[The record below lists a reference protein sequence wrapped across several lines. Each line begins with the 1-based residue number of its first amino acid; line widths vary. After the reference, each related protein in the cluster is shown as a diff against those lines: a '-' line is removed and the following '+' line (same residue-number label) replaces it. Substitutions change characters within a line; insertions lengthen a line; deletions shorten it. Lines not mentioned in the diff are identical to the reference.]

1 MRSVTTNVQSARN
14 TVAAPPAGGS
24 ERRFLPEVQGLRAV
38 AVALVLVYHV
48 DHDLL
53 PGGYVG
59 VDVFFV
65 ISGFLIT
72 SLLLREARTEGRVS
86 LGQFYIRRI
95 RRILPAASVVLA
107 STGLAAFWLLPEPRL
122 AETAKELAASALYV
136 ENLFLA
142 DQSVDYLAAES
153 AASPVQHFWSLAV
166 EEQFYLLWPLLFV
179 AWAAGGPLWGR
190 RRAILAVT
198 AGVLVVSLGF
208 SAVLTASDAESAYF
222 LPQTRMWELAAGGVL
237 AVAAARITWPAA
249 ARWVLGWAGLAA
261 IGYAALNYNDQTPFP
276 GLAALVPVA
285 GAAAVIAAGQNGG
298 RWSTYGLLASR
309 PARFGGDISYALYL
323 WHWPVIVFAL
333 VLTGSSELEPLY
345 AGLAVVVSVLLAWAT
360 KVAVEDPVR
369 RWGLLR
375 SGRHA
380 ASFAVA
386 AAVVV
391 GLIGAGQMARYEWLQ
406 NVEFD
411 PVQHVGPAALGTS
424 EPAGSGDAQLYPSP
438 VAAGDDLPDV
448 WSECQADPGATKLQS
463 CVYGPDDADTTVALT
478 GDSHAAQWAPALRKI
493 AEERGW
499 QLHVYAKSSCSFTL
513 TTMER
518 NGNDYGKCTEWNE
531 ALLDELTGEV
541 EPDILFTTS
550 SANNKAAS
558 AATQSEGAVDIAAGM
573 NRLWGPL
580 EDAGTEVVAIR
591 DNPRMATRLPECV
604 SLHSDD
610 LSKCEKP
617 AEEAFSN
624 EDPQL
629 IAAEH
634 DSDVEV
640 VDLTDQFCTGATC
653 LPVIGNV
660 MVYRDSHHITATYSE
675 MLAPELEQ
683 AAQNALGG
691 L

>member
-1 MRSVTTNVQSARN
+1 MSAETRSASTASTT
-14 TVAAPPAGGS
+14 TAPPPVGS

-38 AVALVLVYHV
+38 AVGLVLVYHV

-107 STGLAAFWLLPEPRL
+107 ATGLAAFWLLPEPRL
-122 AETAKELAASALYV
+122 AGTAKELAASALYV
-136 ENLFLA
+136 ENLLLA

-179 AWAAGGPLWGR
+179 AWAAGGPLLGR

-198 AGVLVVSLGF
+198 AGVFAVSLGF
-208 SAVLTASDAESAYF
+208 SAVLTASDAQPAYF

-237 AVAAARITWPAA
+237 AVGAAHITLSAA

-261 IGYAALNYNDQTPFP
+261 IGYAALNYDDQTPFP
-276 GLAALVPVA
+276 GLAALLPVA
-285 GAAAVIAAGQNGG
+285 GAVAVIAAGENGG
-298 RWSTYGLLASR
+298 RWSTYGVLASR

-323 WHWPVIVFAL
+323 WHWPVIVFTL
-333 VLTGSSELEPLY
+333 VMTGSSNLEPLY
-345 AGLAVVVSVLLAWAT
+345 AGLVVVVAVLLACAT
-360 KVAVEDPVR
+360 KAAVEDPVR

-375 SGRHA
+375 SGKRA

-391 GLIGAGQMARYEWLQ
+391 GLIGAGQMARYEWLKS
-406 NVEFD
+406 VEFD

-424 EPAGSGDAQLYPSP
+424 EPEGSGDAPLYPAP
-438 VAAGDDLPDV
+438 VAASDDLPDV
-448 WSECQADPGATKLQS
+448 WAQCQANPGATKLRS
-463 CVYGPDDADTTVALT
+463 CVYGPDDAETTVALT

-513 TTMER
+513 TTMGHDGGAYAE
-518 NGNDYGKCTEWNE
+518 CAEWNE
-531 ALLDELTGEV
+531 ALFDELSSEIQ
-541 EPDILFTTS
+541 PDILFTTS
-550 SANNKAAS
+550 SANNEAAS
-558 AATQSEGAVDIAAGM
+558 ASTQSEGAVDIAAGM

-580 EDAGTEVVAIR
+580 EDAGTDVVAIR
-591 DNPRMATRLPECV
+591 DTPRMATRLPECV
-604 SLHSDD
+604 SLHRDD

-617 AEEAFSN
+617 AEDAFSN
-624 EDPQL
+624 DDPQVL
-629 IAAEH
+629 AAEN
-634 DSDVEV
+634 DADADI
-640 VDLTDQFCTGATC
+640 VDLTDEFCTGDTC

-660 MVYRDSHHITATYSE
+660 MVYRDSNHITATYSE
-675 MLAPELEQ
+675 LLAPKLSR
-683 AAQNALGG
+683 ALDGVVPAP
-691 L
+691 